1 MENDSDALMKSR
13 KVDMNFIIKHESK
26 FGKAKAS
33 LQFWA
38 VGFVMIDFQFNIL
51 SFNIADL
58 VVLHAL
64 IFSYISGY
72 QYISGYIQ
80 KTK

>member
-1 MENDSDALMKSR
+1 M
-13 KVDMNFIIKHESK
+13 IPPSK
-26 FGKAKAS
+26 FGKVKAS

-38 VGFVMIDFQFNIL
+38 VGFVMMDFSFSIL

-58 VVLHAL
+58 IVLNAL

-72 QYISGYIQ
+72 QYITGYIQ

>member
-1 MENDSDALMKSR
+1 MILP
-13 KVDMNFIIKHESK
+13 SK

-38 VGFVMIDFQFNIL
+38 VGFVMMDFSFSIL
-51 SFNIADL
+51 SFDIADL
-58 VVLHAL
+58 IVLHAL